1 MKNQN
6 IKRIINHKI
15 TAKTTNLKSPNKEI
29 TKKTIIRKTI
39 LTNDESLSSLDGGK
53 DIIFTFDNDFSS
65 LQMKNHNF
73 NESEFQSSADSN
85 WEDYIIHIACGDDIG
100 IILREILLI
109 DDDNPIKDIR
119 KYLDRL
125 CIKDASNLDMLSED
139 IEKYEENLQKR
150 RESIMEI
157 EKKIMN
163 QDFASDEEYFMELK
177 NLENKIKEL
186 DYFRTSSSIGKKLKY
201 IENNKDSFISYIR
214 SNKSYEIYICGL
226 INDLQFVL
234 NHI

>member
-1 MKNQN
+1 
-6 IKRIINHKI
+6 
-15 TAKTTNLKSPNKEI
+15 
-29 TKKTIIRKTI
+29 
-39 LTNDESLSSLDGGK
+39 
-53 DIIFTFDNDFSS
+53 
-65 LQMKNHNF
+65 MKNHNF

-157 EKKIMN
+157 EIKIMN

-186 DYFRTSSSIGKKLKY
+186 DYFRTSSSIGKKLKS